1 MFVFP
6 VDPLFRLRVSH
17 HLDHA
22 PVPHPAHQTG
32 RADFRHPAFGQGLFN
47 GSSHTFAHEPLPL
60 RSLKL
65 VQPQLLMQVLVGE
78 VIPSLA
84 RYLELR
90 TQPLAHPIASVAVD
104 VPVGL
109 AHRPDA
115 EVVGP
120 AAKFA
125 VDPTNQLLDV

>member
-6 VDPLFRLRVSH
+6 VGPLFRLRVSH

-32 RADFRHPAFGQGLFN
+32 RADFRHPAFGQGLLN
-47 GSSHTFAHEPLPL
+47 GNSHTFAHEQLPL

-65 VQPQLLMQVLVGE
+65 VQPQLLVQVLVGE
-78 VIPSLA
+78 VIPSLS

-90 TQPLAHPIASVAVD
+90 AQPLAHPMEDVTVD
-104 VPVGL
+104 VSVGF
-109 AHRPDA
+109 ADRPKA
-115 EVVGP
+115 KVVGP
-120 AAKFA
+120 
-125 VDPTNQLLDV
+125 TL